1 MNDNIEIQFLK
12 DNINS
17 LHTVVFRITK
27 DSVM

>member
-17 LHTVVFRITK
+17 LHTVVFRITVK
-27 DSVM
+27 IQ